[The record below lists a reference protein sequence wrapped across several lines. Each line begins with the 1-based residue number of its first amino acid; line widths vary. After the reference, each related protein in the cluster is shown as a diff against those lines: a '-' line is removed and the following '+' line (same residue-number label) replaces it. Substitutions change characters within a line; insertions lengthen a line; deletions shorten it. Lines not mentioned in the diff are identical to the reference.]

1 MFLCHKLLKSSLI
14 TSFMTERS
22 ALLAFHGAPELVRLY
37 TRYLHEAGYHPI
49 DVVVDAQHLF
59 EKHQQRTYTLYAMDV
74 NLGNSGGNDF
84 TAAQRLHGEIQPR
97 LENDTAQFY
106 PASASDAVV
115 EKAREQGLPAIS
127 KNELDRIIASY
138 VEDEISGNL

>member
-22 ALLAFHGAPELVRLY
+22 ALLAFHGAPEIVRVYAHYLY
-37 TRYLHEAGYHPI
+37 KAGYDPV
-49 DVVVDAQHLF
+49 DVVLDAQRLF
-59 EKHQQRTYTLYAMDV
+59 EKHPQRAYTLYAMDV
-74 NLGNSGGNDF
+74 NLGDSGGYDF
-84 TAAQRLHGEIQPR
+84 TAAQKLYQEIQPR
-97 LENDTAQFY
+97 LENGTAQFY

-115 EKAREQGLPAIS
+115 EKAQEQGLPAIS

-138 VEDEISGNL
+138 VEDDISGNL